1 MMRQPPPSLTTLAVL
16 LALTTVSESSVL
28 SLRQAAFAQSPPLA
42 SPAEVPA
49 GTTVR
54 INSSNSMAAI
64 SQVQKQNFETQ
75 FPNAK
80 VELRQV
86 SPEDALQALREGK
99 LDVAAIGRP
108 LTAAEKAEGLVE
120 VPMTRRKIAVIVGE
134 NNPFPGDLTAEQFA
148 QIFRGEIT
156 NWSQV
161 GGADQQIRVVDRPN
175 SDTRQALQPYPVF
188 QAAPF
193 QTGATADPV
202 DDENTGAVIRQLGD
216 DGISYAIVDQ
226 VTNQPG
232 VRIVTIYGTPP
243 TDPSYAFS
251 QPLVYVYKQ
260 DANPAVQAFLGY
272 ATAPANQQAIAAL
285 SPEAAAAAA
294 GAVASGQGF
303 NIFDIFK
310 REPKPEQ
317 TASPDAAASPD
328 GATLSPVATSPDA
341 TASPPAAASPSPVAP
356 ADPNAQAP
364 DGAVAQ
370 VPAADAGVERRGVPW
385 WLWLLSLPALGILLW
400 LLLRGSDRSNETE
413 VASAPVS
420 TAALAADRAGDNSRI
435 VLVPRNSQDAYAY
448 WEVPEAHKQR
458 IRQEEGGQQLA
469 LRLYDVTGQDLE
481 RHPAHSIEQF
491 ECNELD
497 QDLHIPIPQTE
508 RDYLVELGYVTYQGR
523 WCPLARSAPVYIG
536 SDGTPQTRLD
546 TDSPNPSA
554 EPPILPTMPSFSDSF
569 QSGGTSLIDPPDSPS
584 MGLRSDV
591 GPEVRIDDF
600 RDRDDF
606 RQADF
611 RQEDFRQE
619 DFTTEFSTEEAN
631 LAPGMTDPFSS
642 GAAVAGGLAGGAAIG
657 AAAEAT
663 QRNRVVKRSQ
673 IVLVPRNSQD
683 AYAYWDVLDH
693 HKEIAKQHGG
703 QDFILRIC
711 DVTGVDVEHQAPHS
725 IQQFN
730 CEETDR
736 DRHVTVPDIGEYVA
750 EIGYLA
756 KNGRWLRIARSAPVH
771 IPPIQ
776 S

>member
-16 LALTTVSESSVL
+16 LALTTVSESSLL
-28 SLRQAAFAQSPPLA
+28 SLRQAAFAQASAPLA
-42 SPAEVPA
+42 SPSEVPA

-64 SQVQKQNFETQ
+64 SQVQKQNFEAQ
-75 FPNAK
+75 FPDAK
-80 VELRQV
+80 VELKQAGTD
-86 SPEDALQALREGK
+86 DALQALREGSI
-99 LDVAAIGRP
+99 DVAAIGRP
-108 LTAAEKAEGLVE
+108 LTAAEKSEGLVE
-120 VPMTRRKIAVIVGE
+120 VPITRRKIAVIVGE

-161 GGADQQIRVVDRPN
+161 GGADKQIRVIDRPN

-188 QAAPF
+188 QSAPF
-193 QTGATADPV
+193 QTGATADSV
-202 DDENTGAVIRQLGD
+202 DDENTNAVIRQLGD

-226 VTNQPG
+226 VVNQPG
-232 VRIVTIYGTPP
+232 VRIVSIYGTPP
-243 TDPSYAFS
+243 TDPNYAFS
-251 QPLVYVYKQ
+251 QPLVYVYKE
-260 DANPAVQAFLGY
+260 ANPAVQAFLGY
-272 ATAPANQQAIAAL
+272 ATAPPNQQAVAAL
-285 SPEAAAAAA
+285 SPEAGAAAA
-294 GAVASGQGF
+294 GAVASSQGF

-310 REPKPEQ
+310 REPKPEE
-317 TASPDAAASPD
+317 TASPD
-328 GATLSPVATSPDA
+328 GAASPNA
-341 TASPPAAASPSPVAP
+341 TASPQTAASPSPAAP

-364 DGAVAQ
+364 DGTVAQ
-370 VPAADAGVERRGVPW
+370 VPDADAGVERRGVPW

-413 VASAPVS
+413 TTAVPVS
-420 TAALAADRAGDNSRI
+420 TAVLPADRDGDNSRI
-435 VLVPRNSQDAYAY
+435 VLVPRNSQEAYAY

-469 LRLYDVTGQDLE
+469 LRLYDVTGQDPD

-491 ECNELD
+491 ECNESD
-497 QDLHIPIPQTE
+497 QDLHIPIPQTQ

-536 SDGTPQTRLD
+536 ADGTSQTSTD
-546 TDSPNPSA
+546 STDSPSSTDMSV
-554 EPPILPTMPSFSDSF
+554 LPTMPSFSDSF
-569 QSGGTSLIDPPDSPS
+569 QSGGTSLIDPPAPSPE
-584 MGLRSDV
+584 LQSDV
-591 GPEVRIDDF
+591 GPEVRIDD
-600 RDRDDF
+600 RRDDF
-606 RQADF
+606 GRDEFTSEF
-611 RQEDFRQE
+611 RPEAPITDM
-619 DFTTEFSTEEAN
+619 EESF
-631 LAPGMTDPFSS
+631 GS
-642 GAAVAGGLAGGAAIG
+642 GAALTGGLAGGAAIG

-663 QRNRVVKRSQ
+663 PRNRVVKRSQ
-673 IVLVPRNSQD
+673 IVLVPRNSQE

-711 DVTGVDVEHQAPHS
+711 DVTGVDIEHQAPHS
-725 IQQFN
+725 IQQFS

-771 IPPIQ
+771 IPPVEFQ
-776 S
+776 